1 MKSSRYTPGNL
12 YPRNR
17 TRLCFFVFFSNF
29 RDTRRAMAE
38 ELYKLEKER
47 ENVMVKVI
55 IIDAVNVWVSIGR
68 LVSETIS
75 LAFLILGRCTRLYFS
90 QIWSVLFPSMVRTR
104 WRVRA
109 SVGPEVGGRGGGARM
124 GFFTNYLIPMFLH
137 RQDRILPFNF
147 LILFL
152 RATGWEGWGERRLV

>member
-1 MKSSRYTPGNL
+1 
-12 YPRNR
+12 
-17 TRLCFFVFFSNF
+17 
-29 RDTRRAMAE
+29 MAE

-55 IIDAVNVWVSIGR
+55 IIDAVNVRVSIGR

-109 SVGPEVGGRGGGARM
+109 SVGPEVGGRGGGAY
-124 GFFTNYLIPMFLH
+124 GFFYLLSDTNVLASTRSHITIQLSDFVPKG
-137 RQDRILPFNF
+137 DRGGGGVGGAQVGLEVILDLP
-147 LILFL
+147 
-152 RATGWEGWGERRLV
+152 AKKS

>member
-1 MKSSRYTPGNL
+1 
-12 YPRNR
+12 
-17 TRLCFFVFFSNF
+17 
-29 RDTRRAMAE
+29 MAE

-55 IIDAVNVWVSIGR
+55 IIDAVNVRVSIGR

-109 SVGPEVGGRGGGARM
+109 SVGPEVGGRGGGGAY
-124 GFFTNYLIPMFLH
+124 GFFLLIISYQCSCIDKIVYYHSTF
-137 RQDRILPFNF
+137 
-147 LILFL
+147 
-152 RATGWEGWGERRLV
+152 